1 MKARTRGAAALS
13 VFVGSALCAWVFWAH
28 GLQATAATVLGLLA
42 GGLGVALVRER
53 RESAR
58 LERALG
64 RESERARQVSD
75 HAWQSA
81 LLTQVV
87 DELRISPDE
96 VSVLQ
101 TATTVLVRTLKASRA
116 VVYRREDDDAFRVR
130 AQFASEGV
138 ARLEADAILP
148 PVLASDRE
156 LAERLSA
163 SDLTEEAD
171 PELRALAERLQVY
184 SIVVVPV
191 GDDYVF
197 AVHQCEGPRSWTSTE
212 RRFIQRF
219 ADQLASAL
227 TRGAEYRQQTEE
239 AEVRSGLLRVAHAL
253 SGARESRAVLEIATS
268 VGAPLAQSRASA
280 ILVDRDRCGFQVAV
294 QHGFAPE
301 LSPACVQSLESE
313 LEDSVRARSTMR
325 VSPDI
330 AGRCPEMKSFGPLMI
345 VPLYYGREAMG
356 AFLFEKAPTERSW
369 PETEAHIAEALGDLT
384 ASALKN
390 ASLFETLISAE
401 ARYADLYDNA
411 PDLYQTVDPGGRIL
425 DCNLTQ
431 CRTLGYTKEDL
442 VGRRFER
449 VLAQESVATWR
460 SLQAEL
466 FDKGCVHDANLKLR
480 AREGRNVDVAVNAS
494 VVPGAEGKPLSARVV
509 MRDVSEQRRLE
520 HQLRQS
526 QKLEVVGALAG
537 GIAHDFNNVLGGI
550 LGYASLL
557 HAHLRDRPHAQRYV
571 DTIERSAVR
580 GAELTGRLLAASRK
594 APAKKEAANLNEVV
608 EETLE
613 LLAHTFDKRIRIGK
627 RLDSRVRPILTDAGQ
642 LQQVVLNLCVNA
654 RDAMPDGGLLQVET
668 EVDEQENRLR
678 LSVEDA
684 GVGMDPTTMQ
694 RLFEPF
700 FSTKGEGGTG
710 LGLSVVYEIVTSLG
724 GDVRVKSSPGKGAR
738 FDIFVP
744 TKWVEAQDQPTE
756 LAEPVRG
763 RGELVLLVDD
773 ERVLREVGK
782 EILETHGYRVQAVG
796 SGEDALSFIRDSDE
810 AVALVILD
818 VVMPGIDG
826 GETYRRLRDVDTK
839 VPVLLSSGLSSED
852 AVEGI
857 LADGATGFIPKPYG
871 IGELTQAVHTAI
883 RNHDAPTMH

>member
-1 MKARTRGAAALS
+1 MKARTRGVAAISL
-13 VFVGSALCAWVFWAH
+13 FVGSALCAWVFWAH
-28 GLQATAATVLGLLA
+28 GLLATAATVLGLLA
-42 GGLGVALVRER
+42 GGLVVALVRER
-53 RESAR
+53 RGSAR
-58 LERALG
+58 LELELG
-64 RESERARQVSD
+64 RE
-75 HAWQSA
+75 
-81 LLTQVV
+81 
-87 DELRISPDE
+87 I
-96 VSVLQ
+96 
-101 TATTVLVRTLKASRA
+101 
-116 VVYRREDDDAFRVR
+116 
-130 AQFASEGV
+130 
-138 ARLEADAILP
+138 
-148 PVLASDRE
+148 
-156 LAERLSA
+156 
-163 SDLTEEAD
+163 
-171 PELRALAERLQVY
+171 
-184 SIVVVPV
+184 
-191 GDDYVF
+191 
-197 AVHQCEGPRSWTSTE
+197 
-212 RRFIQRF
+212 
-219 ADQLASAL
+219 ASAL
-227 TRGAEYRQQTEE
+227 ARGAECRQQTDE
-239 AEVRSGLLRVAHAL
+239 AEVRSGLVRVAHAL
-253 SGARESRAVLEIATS
+253 FGARESRVVLEIATA

-280 ILVDRDRCGFQVAV
+280 ILVDRDGCGFQVAV
-294 QHGFAPE
+294 QLGFAPE
-301 LSPACVQSLESE
+301 LSSACVHSLESS
-313 LEDSVRARSTMR
+313 LEDSLRARSTIR

-330 AGRCPEMKSFGPLMI
+330 TGRCTEMKSFGPLI
-345 VPLYYGREAMG
+345 VVPLYYGREAMG
-356 AFLFEKAPTERSW
+356 VFLFEKAPSERSW
-369 PETEAHIAEALGDLT
+369 RETDTDIAVALGDLT

-390 ASLFETLISAE
+390 ASLFETLTSAE
-401 ARYADLYDNA
+401 TRYADLYDNA
-411 PDLYQTVDPGGRIL
+411 PNLYQTVDRGGRIL
-425 DCNLTQ
+425 DCNSTQ
-431 CRTLGYTKEDL
+431 CLVLGYTKQDL
-442 VGRRFER
+442 VGRRFES
-449 VLAQESVATWR
+449 VLAHESVATWR
-460 SLQAEL
+460 SLEVEL
-466 FDKGCVHDANLKLR
+466 FDKGDVRNANLKLR
-480 AREGRNVDVAVNAS
+480 AREGRNVEVVVNAS
-494 VVPGAEGKPLSARVV
+494 VVPASAGKPLSARVV
-509 MRDVSEQRRLE
+509 MRDISEQRRLE
-520 HQLRQS
+520 HQLKQS
-526 QKLEVVGALAG
+526 QKLEVVGVLAG

-580 GAELTGRLLAASRK
+580 GAELAGRLLAASRK
-594 APAKKEAANLNEVV
+594 APAKKDAVNLNEVV

-613 LLAHTFDKRIRIGK
+613 LLAHTFHKKIRIGK
-627 RLDSRVRPILTDAGQ
+627 RLDSRVRPILADAGQ

-684 GVGMDPTTMQ
+684 GVGMEPTTMQ

-700 FSTKGEGGTG
+700 FSTKGKGGTG
-710 LGLSVVYEIVTSLG
+710 LGLSVVYEIVSSLG

-744 TKWVEAQDQPTE
+744 TKWVEAQDQPTD

-763 RGELVLLVDD
+763 RGELVLLVVD
-773 ERVLREVGK
+773 ERVLRELGK

>member
-1 MKARTRGAAALS
+1 MKARTRGVAAISL
-13 VFVGSALCAWVFWAH
+13 FVGSALCAWVFWAH
-28 GLQATAATVLGLLA
+28 GLLATAATVLGLLA
-42 GGLGVALVRER
+42 GGLVVALVRER
-53 RESAR
+53 RGSAR
-58 LERALG
+58 LELELG
-64 RESERARQVSD
+64 RE
-75 HAWQSA
+75 
-81 LLTQVV
+81 
-87 DELRISPDE
+87 I
-96 VSVLQ
+96 
-101 TATTVLVRTLKASRA
+101 
-116 VVYRREDDDAFRVR
+116 
-130 AQFASEGV
+130 
-138 ARLEADAILP
+138 
-148 PVLASDRE
+148 
-156 LAERLSA
+156 
-163 SDLTEEAD
+163 
-171 PELRALAERLQVY
+171 
-184 SIVVVPV
+184 
-191 GDDYVF
+191 
-197 AVHQCEGPRSWTSTE
+197 
-212 RRFIQRF
+212 
-219 ADQLASAL
+219 ASAL
-227 TRGAEYRQQTEE
+227 ARGAECRQQTDE
-239 AEVRSGLLRVAHAL
+239 AEVRSGLVRVAHAL
-253 SGARESRAVLEIATS
+253 FGARESRVVLEIATA

-280 ILVDRDRCGFQVAV
+280 ILVDRDGCGFQVAV
-294 QHGFAPE
+294 QLGFAPE
-301 LSPACVQSLESE
+301 LSSACVHSLESS
-313 LEDSVRARSTMR
+313 LEDSLRARSTIR

-330 AGRCPEMKSFGPLMI
+330 TGRCTEMKSFGPLI
-345 VPLYYGREAMG
+345 VVPLYYGREAMG
-356 AFLFEKAPTERSW
+356 VFLFEKAPSERSW
-369 PETEAHIAEALGDLT
+369 RETDTDIAVALGDLT

-390 ASLFETLISAE
+390 ASLFETLTSAE
-401 ARYADLYDNA
+401 TRYADLYDNA
-411 PDLYQTVDPGGRIL
+411 PDLYQTVDRGGRIL
-425 DCNLTQ
+425 DCNSTQ
-431 CRTLGYTKEDL
+431 CLVLGYTKQDL
-442 VGRRFER
+442 VGRRFES
-449 VLAQESVATWR
+449 VLAHESVATWR
-460 SLQAEL
+460 SLEVEL
-466 FDKGCVHDANLKLR
+466 FDKGDVRNANLKLR
-480 AREGRNVDVAVNAS
+480 AREGRNVEVVVNAS
-494 VVPGAEGKPLSARVV
+494 VVPASAGKPLSARVV
-509 MRDVSEQRRLE
+509 MRDISEQRRLE
-520 HQLRQS
+520 HQLKQS
-526 QKLEVVGALAG
+526 QKLEVVGVLAG

-580 GAELTGRLLAASRK
+580 GAELAGRLLAASRK
-594 APAKKEAANLNEVV
+594 APAKKDAVNLNEVV

-613 LLAHTFDKRIRIGK
+613 LLAHTFHKKIRIGK
-627 RLDSRVRPILTDAGQ
+627 RLDSRVRPILADAGQ

-684 GVGMDPTTMQ
+684 GVGMEPTTMQ

-700 FSTKGEGGTG
+700 FSTKGKGGTG
-710 LGLSVVYEIVTSLG
+710 LGLSVVYEIVSSLG

-744 TKWVEAQDQPTE
+744 TKWVEAQDQPTD

-763 RGELVLLVDD
+763 RGELVLLVVD
-773 ERVLREVGK
+773 ERVLRELGK

>member
-1 MKARTRGAAALS
+1 MKARTRGVAAISL
-13 VFVGSALCAWVFWAH
+13 FVGSALCAWVFWAH
-28 GLQATAATVLGLLA
+28 GLLATAATVLGLLA
-42 GGLGVALVRER
+42 GGLVVALVRER
-53 RESAR
+53 RGSAR
-58 LERALG
+58 LELELG
-64 RESERARQVSD
+64 RE
-75 HAWQSA
+75 
-81 LLTQVV
+81 
-87 DELRISPDE
+87 I
-96 VSVLQ
+96 
-101 TATTVLVRTLKASRA
+101 
-116 VVYRREDDDAFRVR
+116 
-130 AQFASEGV
+130 
-138 ARLEADAILP
+138 
-148 PVLASDRE
+148 
-156 LAERLSA
+156 
-163 SDLTEEAD
+163 
-171 PELRALAERLQVY
+171 
-184 SIVVVPV
+184 
-191 GDDYVF
+191 
-197 AVHQCEGPRSWTSTE
+197 
-212 RRFIQRF
+212 
-219 ADQLASAL
+219 ASAL
-227 TRGAEYRQQTEE
+227 ARGAEYRQQTDE
-239 AEVRSGLLRVAHAL
+239 AEVRSGLVRVAHAL
-253 SGARESRAVLEIATS
+253 FGARESRVVLEIATA

-280 ILVDRDRCGFQVAV
+280 ILVDRDGCGFQVAV
-294 QHGFAPE
+294 QLGFAPE
-301 LSPACVQSLESE
+301 LSSACVHSLESS
-313 LEDSVRARSTMR
+313 LEDSLRARSTIR

-330 AGRCPEMKSFGPLMI
+330 TGRCTEMKSFGPLII
-345 VPLYYGREAMG
+345 VPLYSGREAMG
-356 AFLFEKAPTERSW
+356 VFLFEKAPRERSW
-369 PETEAHIAEALGDLT
+369 RETDTDIAVALGDLT

-390 ASLFETLISAE
+390 ASLFETLTSAE
-401 ARYADLYDNA
+401 TCYADLYDNA
-411 PDLYQTVDPGGRIL
+411 PDLYQTVDRGGRIL
-425 DCNLTQ
+425 DCNSTQ
-431 CRTLGYTKEDL
+431 CLMLGYTKQDL
-442 VGRRFER
+442 VGRRFES
-449 VLAQESVATWR
+449 VLAHESVATWR
-460 SLQAEL
+460 SLEIEL
-466 FDKGCVHDANLKLR
+466 FDKGDVRDANLKLR
-480 AREGRNVDVAVNAS
+480 AREGRNVEVVVNAS
-494 VVPGAEGKPLSARVV
+494 VVPASAGKPLSARVV
-509 MRDVSEQRRLE
+509 MRDISEQRRLE

-526 QKLEVVGALAG
+526 QKLEVVGVLAG

-557 HAHLRDRPHAQRYV
+557 HTHLRDRPHAQRYV

-580 GAELTGRLLAASRK
+580 GAELAGRLLAASRK
-594 APAKKEAANLNEVV
+594 VPAKKEAVNLNEVV

-613 LLAHTFDKRIRIGK
+613 LLAHTFHKRIRIGK
-627 RLDSRVRPILTDAGQ
+627 RLDSRVRPILADAGQ

-684 GVGMDPTTMQ
+684 GVGMEPTTMQ

-700 FSTKGEGGTG
+700 FSTKGKAGTG

-738 FDIFVP
+738 FDILVP
-744 TKWVEAQDQPTE
+744 TKWVEAEDQPTD

-773 ERVLREVGK
+773 ERVLRELGK

-818 VVMPGIDG
+818 VVMPGLDG

>member
-1 MKARTRGAAALS
+1 MKARTRGVAAISL
-13 VFVGSALCAWVFWAH
+13 FVGSALCAWVFWAH
-28 GLQATAATVLGLLA
+28 GLLATAATVLGLLA
-42 GGLGVALVRER
+42 GGLVVALVRER
-53 RESAR
+53 RGSAR
-58 LERALG
+58 LELELG
-64 RESERARQVSD
+64 RE
-75 HAWQSA
+75 
-81 LLTQVV
+81 
-87 DELRISPDE
+87 I
-96 VSVLQ
+96 
-101 TATTVLVRTLKASRA
+101 
-116 VVYRREDDDAFRVR
+116 
-130 AQFASEGV
+130 
-138 ARLEADAILP
+138 
-148 PVLASDRE
+148 
-156 LAERLSA
+156 
-163 SDLTEEAD
+163 
-171 PELRALAERLQVY
+171 
-184 SIVVVPV
+184 
-191 GDDYVF
+191 
-197 AVHQCEGPRSWTSTE
+197 
-212 RRFIQRF
+212 
-219 ADQLASAL
+219 ASAL
-227 TRGAEYRQQTEE
+227 ARGAECRQQTDE
-239 AEVRSGLLRVAHAL
+239 AEVRSGLVRVAHAL
-253 SGARESRAVLEIATS
+253 FGARESRVVLEIATA

-280 ILVDRDRCGFQVAV
+280 ILVDRDGCGFQVAV
-294 QHGFAPE
+294 QLGFAPE
-301 LSPACVQSLESE
+301 LSSACVHSLESS
-313 LEDSVRARSTMR
+313 LEDSLRARSTIR

-330 AGRCPEMKSFGPLMI
+330 TGRCTEMKSFGPLI
-345 VPLYYGREAMG
+345 VVPLYYGREAMG
-356 AFLFEKAPTERSW
+356 VFLFEKAPSERSW
-369 PETEAHIAEALGDLT
+369 RETDTDIAVALGDLT

-390 ASLFETLISAE
+390 ASLFETLTSAE
-401 ARYADLYDNA
+401 TRYANLYDNA
-411 PDLYQTVDPGGRIL
+411 PNLYQTVDRGGRIL
-425 DCNLTQ
+425 DCNSTQ
-431 CRTLGYTKEDL
+431 CLVLGYTKQDL
-442 VGRRFER
+442 VGRRFES
-449 VLAQESVATWR
+449 VLAHESVATWR
-460 SLQAEL
+460 SLEVEL
-466 FDKGCVHDANLKLR
+466 FDKGDVRNANLKLR
-480 AREGRNVDVAVNAS
+480 AREGRNVEVVVNAS
-494 VVPGAEGKPLSARVV
+494 VVPASAGKPLSARVV
-509 MRDVSEQRRLE
+509 MRDISEQRRLE
-520 HQLRQS
+520 HQLKQS
-526 QKLEVVGALAG
+526 QKLEVVGVLAG

-580 GAELTGRLLAASRK
+580 GAELAGRLLAASRK
-594 APAKKEAANLNEVV
+594 APAKKDAVNLNEVV

-613 LLAHTFDKRIRIGK
+613 LLAHTFHKKIRIGK
-627 RLDSRVRPILTDAGQ
+627 RLDSRVRPILADAGQ

-684 GVGMDPTTMQ
+684 GVGMEPTTMQ

-700 FSTKGEGGTG
+700 FSTKGKGGTG
-710 LGLSVVYEIVTSLG
+710 LGLSVVYEIVSSLG

-744 TKWVEAQDQPTE
+744 TKWVEAQDQPTD

-763 RGELVLLVDD
+763 RGELVLLVVD
-773 ERVLREVGK
+773 ERVLRELGK